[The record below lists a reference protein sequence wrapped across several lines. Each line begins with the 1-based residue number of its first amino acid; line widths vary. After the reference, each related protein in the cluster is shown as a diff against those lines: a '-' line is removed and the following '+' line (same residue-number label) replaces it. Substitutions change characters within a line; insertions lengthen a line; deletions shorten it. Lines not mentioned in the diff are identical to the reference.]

1 MARLEAM
8 DSSPTPATD
17 RVPSTGWRVHKEVG
31 ADMIG
36 ELIAGRHRIIRR
48 LARGGMA
55 DVFLAKDMTLR
66 CQVAIKILRS
76 RRPEARR
83 RFKVEAEILSNL
95 QHPNI
100 VRVIEI
106 GETIDGQPF
115 MALEHIDGQPLSARL
130 ARGPLPWREVARLG
144 VQAADAVHT
153 MHVAGIVHRDLKPDN
168 IMVAAG
174 ERGAA
179 KLIDLGLASV
189 GASFHD
195 AQDALFTP
203 DPPVRHQTQ
212 LGHPIGTPLYLP
224 PEAGQLPADPRLDV
238 YSLAATLYQLCTQ
251 LLPQD
256 AGGRTIRDACPGSD
270 APDDLSRLLQAAL
283 AHDPNERLPSAD
295 HLRRGLEAIL
305 AAHPESGP
313 RHLYGGCYDLLE
325 VLGVGASA
333 VVYRASDRELSRE
346 VAVKVLRDGAT
357 SDDDVIRFRRAAK
370 VLCALH
376 HPNIPPILHSG
387 AHAGQRFA
395 VTGLCTGSP
404 ATDYVRPQSHLRP
417 DEVLAVGLQLA
428 GALAAVHAAGVV
440 YRDLHP
446 GNVLIARGETPRA
459 WIFDFDQAQV
469 SPAFYAG
476 LIERWATPPEERQE
490 PRHEKRL
497 QGMDYASPEVR
508 GGAAFTTASDV
519 YALGLLLYRL
529 LTGLRPFPAA
539 GGDAV
544 PARRVCPACPAGLEG
559 LLLSMLS
566 PTSNRRPALAAV
578 LRALEDE
585 EAELAAEVAPRREDA
600 SERDHDARPA
610 PVSDK
615 REPAAFVE
623 AAPADAEQATES
635 DKPEAGPAAD
645 AVPAAD
651 TIAAE
656 PPAAFV
662 SATDGAV
669 ATTTADVGAALSG
682 RRDTAPPRPRRRLAM
697 VLALGLTA
705 VVSLAIGRATAP
717 HAADVS
723 DLPASTQATIET
735 APAPLIDDRMA
746 PIPGGAPSVSASSR
760 VPPSVPGTSP
770 PAGAAKRE
778 AGPRAR
784 RGPLSPGEATAAAER
799 ALPILRTCADVP
811 RRVTADLD
819 LARGHAVVT
828 ALNLHAPAPD
838 DPRYRW
844 HACVQQALESIRFP
858 TSDSAGHVQ
867 VRLNVR

>member
-1 MARLEAM
+1 M

-36 ELIAGRHRIIRR
+36 ELIAGRHRILRR

-55 DVFLAKDMTLR
+55 DVFLAKDMTRR
-66 CQVAIKILRS
+66 CHVAIKILRS
-76 RRPEARR
+76 RRPEAHR
-83 RFKVEAEILSNL
+83 RFTVEAEILSNL

-100 VRVIEI
+100 VRAIEI
-106 GETIDGQPF
+106 GETFDGQPF
-115 MALEHIDGQPLSARL
+115 MALEHIDGEPLSARL

-144 VQAADAVHT
+144 IQAADAVHAL
-153 MHVAGIVHRDLKPDN
+153 HVAGIVHRDLKPDN
-168 IMVAAG
+168 IMVTAG
-174 ERGAA
+174 ERTAA

-189 GASFHD
+189 GATFHD
-195 AQDALFTP
+195 AQDARFTP
-203 DPPVRHQTQ
+203 DPPARHQTQ
-212 LGHPIGTPLYLP
+212 LGHPIGTPPYLP

-313 RHLYGGCYDLLE
+313 RHLYGGSYDLLE

-370 VLCALH
+370 VLSALC
-376 HPNIPPILHSG
+376 HPSIPPIFHSG
-387 AHAGQRFA
+387 AHAGQRFV

-404 ATDYVRPQSHLRP
+404 ATNYARPQSHLRL

-469 SPAFYAG
+469 SPAFYAA
-476 LIERWATPPEERQE
+476 LTERWATPPEERQE
-490 PRHEKRL
+490 PQKEKNLRA
-497 QGMDYASPEVR
+497 MDYASPEVR
-508 GGAAFTTASDV
+508 GGADFTTASDV

-539 GGDAV
+539 GGEAV
-544 PARRVCPACPAGLEG
+544 PARKVCPTCPAGLEG

-566 PTSNRRPALAAV
+566 PTANRRPALAAI

-585 EAELAAEVAPRREDA
+585 EAELAAELVPRREDK
-600 SERDHDARPA
+600 RDHDARPT
-610 PVSDK
+610 PTIDE
-615 REPAAFVE
+615 REPVADTAASSAADNTVQANAPDEPE
-623 AAPADAEQATES
+623 AAPVV
-635 DKPEAGPAAD
+635 D
-645 AVPAAD
+645 AVPPAN

-656 PPAAFV
+656 PPAAVV
-662 SATDGAV
+662 SATNGAV
-669 ATTTADVGAALSG
+669 VTTTADAGAALSG
-682 RRDTAPPRPRRRLAM
+682 RRDTTPPSPRRWLATA
-697 VLALGLTA
+697 LALGLTA
-705 VVSLAIGRATAP
+705 AVSLAIGRATVP
-717 HAADVS
+717 HAANMTDA
-723 DLPASTQATIET
+723 PPSTQATSAADEHT
-735 APAPLIDDRMA
+735 QAPRIDERTA
-746 PIPGGAPSVSASSR
+746 PIPGSDPSPSVLP
-760 VPPSVPGTSP
+760 VPTPAPATLSP
-770 PAGAAKRE
+770 LVDTPKRE

-784 RGPLSPGEATAAAER
+784 REPVSLSEATVAAER
-799 ALPILRTCADVP
+799 ALPLLRACADVP
-811 RRVTADLD
+811 RRVTADID
-819 LARGHAVVT
+819 LTRGRATVT

-844 HACVQQALESIRFP
+844 HACVQRALESVRYP
-858 TSDSAGHVQ
+858 ASDTATHVQ
-867 VRLNVR
+867 VRLTVR

>member
-1 MARLEAM
+1 M

-17 RVPSTGWRVHKEVG
+17 RAPNTGWRVHKEVG

-55 DVFLAKDMTLR
+55 DVFLAKDMTRR
-66 CQVAIKILRS
+66 CHVAIKLLRS
-76 RRPEARR
+76 RPPEAHR

-100 VRVIEI
+100 VRAIEI
-106 GETIDGQPF
+106 GETFDGQPF
-115 MALEHIDGQPLSARL
+115 MALEHIDGEPLSGRL

-144 VQAADAVHT
+144 VQAADAVHA

-168 IMVAAG
+168 IMVTAG
-174 ERGAA
+174 ERTAI

-195 AQDALFTP
+195 AQDARFTP
-203 DPPVRHQTQ
+203 DPPARHQTQ
-212 LGHPIGTPLYLP
+212 LGHPIGTPPYLP
-224 PEAGQLPADPRLDV
+224 PEAGELPADPRLDV

-305 AAHPESGP
+305 SAHPESGP
-313 RHLYGGCYDLLE
+313 RHLYGGSYDLLE

-357 SDDDVIRFRRAAK
+357 IDDDVIRFRRAAK
-370 VLCALH
+370 VLSALH
-376 HPNIPPILHSG
+376 HPSIPPILHSG

-395 VTGLCTGSP
+395 VTGLCNGSP
-404 ATDYVRPQSHLRP
+404 ATNYVRPQSHLRP

-446 GNVLIARGETPRA
+446 GNVLIARGDTPRA

-469 SPAFYAG
+469 SPAFYAA
-476 LIERWATPPEERQE
+476 LTERWATPPEERQE
-490 PRHEKRL
+490 PRQEKRL

-544 PARRVCPACPAGLEG
+544 PARKVCPACPAGLEG

-566 PTSNRRPALAAV
+566 PTANRRPTLAAV

-600 SERDHDARPA
+600 SERDPDARPA
-610 PVSDK
+610 PVIDE
-615 REPAAFVE
+615 REPVANTAASP
-623 AAPADAEQATES
+623 AADDAVQATAL
-635 DKPEAGPAAD
+635 DKPEAAYVAD
-645 AVPAAD
+645 VVPPAD

-669 ATTTADVGAALSG
+669 ATTTADAGAALSG
-682 RRDTAPPRPRRRLAM
+682 RRDTTPPAPRRRLATA
-697 VLALGLTA
+697 LALGLTA
-705 VVSLAIGRATAP
+705 VVSLAIGRATVP
-717 HAADVS
+717 HAANVTDA
-723 DLPASTQATIET
+723 PPSTQATNE
-735 APAPLIDDRMA
+735 ADKHVPAPLIDERTA
-746 PIPGGAPSVSASSR
+746 PIPGSAPPPSAPPP
-760 VPPSVPGTSP
+760 VPPPVPDTSSP
-770 PAGAAKRE
+770 PAGTPKRE

-784 RGPLSPGEATAAAER
+784 REPVSLSEATVAAER
-799 ALPILRTCADVP
+799 ALPLLRACSDVP

-819 LARGHAVVT
+819 LARGHATVT

-838 DPRYRW
+838 DPRYGW
-844 HACVQQALESIRFP
+844 HACVQRVLEDVRFP
-858 TSDSAGHVQ
+858 ASDTAGHVQ
-867 VRLNVR
+867 VRLTVR